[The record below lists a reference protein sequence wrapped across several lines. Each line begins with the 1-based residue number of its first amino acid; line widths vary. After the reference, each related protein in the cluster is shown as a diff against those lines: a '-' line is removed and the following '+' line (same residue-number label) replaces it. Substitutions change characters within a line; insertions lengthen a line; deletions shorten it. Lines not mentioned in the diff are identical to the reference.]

1 MVCMAGTNLVS
12 FYGVVRLSNPPVGMC
27 IGCMAIPFHRV
38 WWTPIPHRRFPAC
51 FFPNPC
57 WSEPGFR
64 RTRTPFI
71 SLSKGNVSKVKR
83 RGTWDRIGWISS
95 PIHPPVWIAISV
107 LSHRYLSSWIAISR
121 APHRDFLF
129 PPFANEP
136 GIVSTTQKR
145 GNPPTQPTMAK
156 EKLSDGS
163 AGEPDASMAKQ
174 RGAKEEERKAWK
186 RFVESDKW
194 KKMDNETEWV
204 HQPIPLEQVR
214 ETWPNRTLAVHGWTV
229 EDAKRNLPYLDEDLH
244 APLPAVAHFQ
254 KVKIEDF
261 EVRRE

>member
-1 MVCMAGTNLVS
+1 MGLDRLDIVPHPSIRLDRDLCPFSSIPNLVD
-12 FYGVVRLSNPPVGMC
+12 RDLSC
-27 IGCMAIPFHRV
+27 
-38 WWTPIPHRRFPAC
+38 T
-51 FFPNPC
+51 
-57 WSEPGFR
+57 
-64 RTRTPFI
+64 
-71 SLSKGNVSKVKR
+71 VS
-83 RGTWDRIGWISS
+83 G
-95 PIHPPVWIAISV
+95 
-107 LSHRYLSSWIAISR
+107 
-121 APHRDFLF
+121 F
-129 PPFANEP
+129 PPPPHANEP
-136 GIVSTTQKR
+136 QIVSTTQKR

-194 KKMDNETEWV
+194 KKVDNETEWV
-204 HQPIPLEQVR
+204 HEPIPLEQVR

-229 EDAKRNLPYLDEDLH
+229 EDAKRNLPYLDEDPH